1 MKYNGRIAVKLSKA
15 ITGITQIALA
25 VLFLTIAPMMADD
38 AMAENEA
45 LRFPDI
51 TGEMVNGKKL
61 SMPDAFHGKPMVV
74 IMLFDRDQQD
84 VFDSWSKAH
93 RELPKNIGL
102 MEVALIGKVG
112 GIARFFIKGG
122 MRDMTKD
129 NKARQARMMP
139 FFGDADAVKSALK
152 ITDSSAVM
160 AFLVNAD
167 GQVVWQDKGA
177 YQGQFKTLP
186 QEAL

>member
-1 MKYNGRIAVKLSKA
+1 MVRQAMVTASFYQMIAGSI
-15 ITGITQIALA
+15 ITSLV
-25 VLFLTIAPMMADD
+25 VLFLTTALAF
-38 AMAENEA
+38 AESTP

-61 SMPDAFHGKPMVV
+61 TMPDAFNAKPMVV
-74 IMLFDRDQQD
+74 IMLFDREQQE
-84 VFDSWSKAH
+84 VFDSWSDAH
-93 RELPKNIGL
+93 NDLPNHIGL

-122 MRDMTKD
+122 MKDMTKD
-129 NKARQARMMP
+129 DKARQARMMP

-160 AFLVNAD
+160 AFLVNSD
-167 GQVVWQDKGA
+167 GLVVWQDKGD
-177 YQGQFKTLP
+177 YRGQFKMLP
-186 QEAL
+186 QGSL

>member
-1 MKYNGRIAVKLSKA
+1 MVTASFYQLIAGSI
-15 ITGITQIALA
+15 ITSLA
-25 VLFLTIAPMMADD
+25 VLFLTTASAAADSTL
-38 AMAENEA
+38 

-61 SMPDAFHGKPMVV
+61 TMPEAFNDKPMVV

-84 VFDSWSKAH
+84 VFDSWSNAH
-93 RELPKNIGL
+93 NDLPDNIGL

-122 MRDMTKD
+122 MKDMTKD

-139 FFGDADAVKSALK
+139 FFGDADAVKQALK

-160 AFLVNAD
+160 AFLVNSE
-167 GQVVWQDKGA
+167 GLVVWQDKGD
-177 YQGQFKTLP
+177 YQGQFKMLP
-186 QEAL
+186 KGSL